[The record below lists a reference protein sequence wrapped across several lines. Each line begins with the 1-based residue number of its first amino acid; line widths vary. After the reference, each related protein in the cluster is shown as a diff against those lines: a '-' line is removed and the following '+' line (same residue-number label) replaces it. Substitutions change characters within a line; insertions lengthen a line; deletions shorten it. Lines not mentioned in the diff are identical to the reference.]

1 MFVPTKVDGV
11 PKFGVTSV
19 GLLLNTTLPEPV
31 EEVTPVPPF
40 ATGRVPVTPVV
51 IGRPVQLVSVPEAGV
66 PKTGVTKVGLV
77 ERTTLPDPVDVV
89 TPVPPLATG
98 RVPVTPVVIGRPVQ
112 LVNVPDVGVPKTGV
126 TSVGLVDKTLFP
138 DPVDVVTPVPPF
150 NTGKVPVTPV
160 VIGRPVQLVKVPE
173 VGVPRTGVTR
183 VGVFASTTP
192 PVPVDAVVEP
202 VPPLATGRVPVT
214 PVVKGS
220 PVALVNTAA
229 DGVPR
234 AGVVSVGLDARTTA
248 PVPVAVVTPVPPDVT
263 GNAFTKAAL
272 VAAKVVARTEV
283 EYIEA
288 LVIFVPSL
296 YTIAEK
302 PAGRATPVP
311 VEFLIVIVSAQSFCT
326 MYCFSIAGT
335 IKSLA
340 PPEVPVRRS
349 LRLRAV

>member
-1 MFVPTKVDGV
+1 
-11 PKFGVTSV
+11 V
-19 GLLLNTTLPEPV
+19 GLVDRTTLPE
-31 EEVTPVPPF
+31 
-40 ATGRVPVTPVV
+40 
-51 IGRPVQLVSVPEAGV
+51 
-66 PKTGVTKVGLV
+66 
-77 ERTTLPDPVDVV
+77 
-89 TPVPPLATG
+89 
-98 RVPVTPVVIGRPVQ
+98 
-112 LVNVPDVGVPKTGV
+112 
-126 TSVGLVDKTLFP
+126 
-138 DPVDVVTPVPPF
+138 PVDVVTPVPPF

-214 PVVKGS
+214 PVVSGR

-272 VAAKVVARTEV
+272 VARTEV

-311 VEFLIVIVSAQSFCT
+311 VEFLIVMVSAQSFCT